1 MEAKTDPWQ
10 SPDGG
15 ATVCHAFPV
24 SAGQLISPSLIPTL
38 SGTPL
43 PPPFRWPGVTAREYR
58 WIALHSNDEHIRLI
72 LRLLKPF
79 SYFIF

>member
-38 SGTPL
+38 SGA
-43 PPPFRWPGVTAREYR
+43 PPPLDGQVLLPGST
-58 WIALHSNDEHIRLI
+58 DG
-72 LRLLKPF
+72 
-79 SYFIF
+79 